1 MRLSIVIP
9 TLDEEDSLRP
19 SLAQALEL
27 TDDVWVSDGG
37 SRDKTVELARGL
49 GAQVV
54 EGAPGRG
61 GQLNRGAEAAR
72 GDLLLFLHADTVL
85 PSDVL
90 EQLAE
95 ALDGGAQAGGFHVRY
110 EGDGDGGGHRLS
122 EVGHRLVRWRT
133 SLFKWPLG
141 DQAQFVT
148 RSAFEAA
155 GGFPD
160 WPILEDLHL
169 IRRLSRRGTVCVLDG
184 PVRSSARRFAKQ
196 GVLRTAATNWLIWLL
211 YFVGFS
217 PRLLARLYRHVR

>member
-19 SLAQALEL
+19 SLEQALEL

-37 SRDKTVELARGL
+37 SRDATVELATRL
-49 GAQVV
+49 GARVV
-54 EGAPGRG
+54 DGAPGRG

-72 GDLLLFLHADTVL
+72 GDVLLFLHADTLL
-85 PSDVL
+85 PGDVL
-90 EQLAE
+90 EQLRD
-95 ALDGGAQAGGFHVRY
+95 ALDAGAEAGGFHVRY
-110 EGDGDGGGHRLS
+110 EGGGHRLS
-122 EVGHRLVRWRT
+122 ELGHRLVRWRT

-148 RSAFEAA
+148 RRAFEAA

-169 IRRLSRRGTVCVLDG
+169 IRRLARRGTVRVLDG
-184 PVRSSARRFAKQ
+184 PVVSSARRFARQ
-196 GVLRTAATNWLIWLL
+196 GVASTAATNWLIWTL
-211 YFVGFS
+211 YFLGLS
-217 PRLLARLYRHVR
+217 PRRLARLYRRIR